1 MAYFR
6 AFVRFLPNSFP
17 RDFYSFPWNFENV
30 RQNRENIRQNLR
42 KVGENQEKVGE
53 YRGKLQKFPQ
63 KEWDKREKS
72 GQKCLAVLTRNPRFR
87 VNIFKNTRQ
96 IRNPTMTSQPIH
108 LLRQENLYK
117 GHYQLLDEGNAQLF

>member
-6 AFVRFLPNSFP
+6 AFVRYLPNSFP
-17 RDFYSFPWNFENV
+17 RDFYSFPRNLFFFPRDFENV

-63 KEWDKREKS
+63 KEWDKREKQQMFFS
-72 GQKCLAVLTRNPRFR
+72 RMSQSLD
-87 VNIFKNTRQ
+87 KNGL
-96 IRNPTMTSQPIH
+96 P
-108 LLRQENLYK
+108 
-117 GHYQLLDEGNAQLF
+117 F

>member
-6 AFVRFLPNSFP
+6 AFVRYLPNSFP

-53 YRGKLQKFPQ
+53 YRGEFQKFPK
-63 KEWDKREKS
+63 KEWDKREKQQMFFS
-72 GQKCLAVLTRNPRFR
+72 RMSQSLD
-87 VNIFKNTRQ
+87 KNGL
-96 IRNPTMTSQPIH
+96 PI
-108 LLRQENLYK
+108 
-117 GHYQLLDEGNAQLF
+117 